1 MPLPF
6 NTSFV
11 RLLINNTQYQYKSF
25 TDKNHQKIEASFHPT
40 FSKKL
45 EAIINI
51 IILPHFLIITF
62 RIEQQLVFVW
72 QIAYW
77 KALSKNPLVSINITV
92 LIQFFEVAF
101 CKKPNLQSIICQSK
115 KHDVT

>member
-62 RIEQQLVFVW
+62 RITAACLC
-72 QIAYW
+72 
-77 KALSKNPLVSINITV
+77 
-92 LIQFFEVAF
+92 VANCLLKSPF
-101 CKKPNLQSIICQSK
+101 KKSFGVHKYHCPDTIF
-115 KHDVT
+115 